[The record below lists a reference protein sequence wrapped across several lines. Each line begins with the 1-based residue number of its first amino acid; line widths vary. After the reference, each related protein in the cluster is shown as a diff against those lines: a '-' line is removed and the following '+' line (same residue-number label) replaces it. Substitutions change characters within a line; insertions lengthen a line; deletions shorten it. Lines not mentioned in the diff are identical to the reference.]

1 MDVAGFGARSQF
13 WAAVGTSVP
22 QPVGAVVAFVLVER
36 IEGLL
41 PFSLAFAAG
50 AMLALVIAELV
61 PAALRE
67 NRLGAA
73 AGTAIG
79 AALMAALA
87 VGLAV

>member
-1 MDVAGFGARSQF
+1 MDGAGFGARSQF

-22 QPVGAVVAFVLVER
+22 QPIGAVVAFLLVER
-36 IEGLL
+36 IEALL

-50 AMLALVIAELV
+50 AMLALVVVELV
-61 PAALRE
+61 PAAWSA

-79 AALMAALA
+79 AVVMAALA
-87 VGLAV
+87 VVLAV